1 MGLRLWCLG
10 IWSFQGPQEVAM
22 KVAGV
27 IPKKGPD
34 IRDPESYLPSS
45 HFEASNLRDGL
56 ARSCRPT
63 GS

>member
-1 MGLRLWCLG
+1 
-10 IWSFQGPQEVAM
+10 M